1 MRRELKE
8 FERSI
13 FDPEGSMGAVEYV
26 KAREEEAKVEK
37 RKLKLRRKTKKSK
50 QLGRIIKECEKF

>member
-1 MRRELKE
+1 MKE